1 VNQIEVHPFNTRK
14 DITSFCQ
21 AHGIVVE
28 AYAPLVRALRMK
40 HPVIVSL
47 SSKYACTP
55 GQLLVRWSLQ
65 HGYVP
70 LPKSVRKERI
80 VENAAITSFEIGE
93 GDMASMDQLDEYLVT
108 GEFPARRDIGEAAW
122 VPD

>member
-1 VNQIEVHPFNTRK
+1 
-14 DITSFCQ
+14 
-21 AHGIVVE
+21 
-28 AYAPLVRALRMK
+28 
-40 HPVIVSL
+40 
-47 SSKYACTP
+47 
-55 GQLLVRWSLQ
+55 
-65 HGYVP
+65 
-70 LPKSVRKERI
+70 VRKERI